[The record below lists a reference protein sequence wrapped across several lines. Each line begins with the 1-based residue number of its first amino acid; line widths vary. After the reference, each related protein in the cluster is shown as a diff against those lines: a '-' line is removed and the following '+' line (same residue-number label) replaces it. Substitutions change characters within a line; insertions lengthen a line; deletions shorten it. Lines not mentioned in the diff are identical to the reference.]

1 MKNIFTKEVEEIM
14 NLINNLYPYEQQQ
27 LICLFIALMLQDRG
41 QEEAEKIYNKIINHL
56 KQ

>member
-14 NLINNLYPYEQQQ
+14 TLISNLYPHEQQQ
-27 LICLFIALMLQDRG
+27 LMCLFIALMLQDRS
-41 QEEAEKIYNKIINHL
+41 QEEAEKTYNKIINHL